1 MKTQNAISL
10 LTLVWTFL
18 IPLSVLGVDPT
29 EASIKRIE
37 DCAIAGFWKVS
48 FSPNRAV
55 RTYAIAKDGSVI
67 LAETGGWKATLKTT
81 NNPADS
87 IYLNMRQT
95 GLRGA
100 EHKSTARW
108 YLRFEEDPVG
118 CFEVISLTEEGS
130 LFVEHFNPTATALP
144 LPDQIGI
151 GHRTEEKSL
160 EERRC
165 VRGSTKLN
173 SDG

>member
-1 MKTQNAISL
+1 MKIREANSL
-10 LTLVWTFL
+10 VTLVLTCL
-18 IPLSVLGVDPT
+18 IPLSVFGDQT
-29 EASIKRIE
+29 MEASLKRKE
-37 DCAIAGFWKVS
+37 DCTIAGLWTVS

-55 RTYAIAKDGSVI
+55 RTYTIAKDGTVA
-67 LAETGGWKATLKTT
+67 LAETGGWKATLKTASS
-81 NNPADS
+81 PIDAKH
-87 IYLNMRQT
+87 LHLRQP
-95 GLRGA
+95 GLGRA

-118 CFEVISLTEEGS
+118 CFEVISLTEEGT

-151 GHRTEEKSL
+151 AHRIEEKSI

-165 VRGSTKLN
+165 VRGSTRLN